1 MLKKIILAAA
11 LSLPLLAQA
20 NEDVKV
26 DHVNINVEDKLS
38 LQRGARTFVNYC
50 VGCHSAS
57 FMRYSRLEDLGL
69 TEKQI
74 VDNLMVTGQ
83 KPVETMTASLRR
95 NDAKEWFGVA
105 PPDLSLIARSRG
117 TDWLYTYLR
126 GFYRDAS
133 RPTGW
138 NNTVFPNVGMPHA
151 LWDLQ
156 GEQVLKEEEAP
167 KQEGKEG
174 AHGEAG
180 HAAHAEKHLV
190 LDKPGKLSAKEYD
203 AVVADL
209 VNYMAYMGEPAQT
222 KRKLTGIYV
231 LFFLFG
237 LTILA
242 YFLKKEFWKDIH

>member
-1 MLKKIILAAA
+1 MLKKIILAALLCA
-11 LSLPLLAQA
+11 PLLAQA
-20 NEDVKV
+20 SSEVKLDAV
-26 DHVNINVEDKLS
+26 QINVEDKLS

-57 FMRYSRLEDLGL
+57 YMRYSRLEDLGL

-74 VDNLMVTGQ
+74 VENLMVTGE
-83 KPVETMTASLRR
+83 KPVETMTAALRR

-105 PPDLSLIARSRG
+105 PPDLTVIARSRG
-117 TDWLYTYLR
+117 ADWLYTYLR
-126 GFYRDAS
+126 GFYRDPS

-138 NNTVFPNVGMPHA
+138 NNTIFPSVAMPHA

-156 GEQVLKEEEAP
+156 GEQVLKEDAA
-167 KQEGKEG
+167 K
-174 AHGEAG
+174 G
-180 HAAHAEKHLV
+180 HDGHAEKHLA
-190 LDKPGKLSAKEYD
+190 LDKPGKLSPKEYD
-203 AVVADL
+203 TAVRDL
-209 VNYMAYMGEPAQT
+209 VNYMVYMGEPAQT
-222 KRKLTGIYV
+222 KRKITGIFV

>member
-11 LSLPLLAQA
+11 FCAPLLAQA
-20 NEDVKV
+20 NTEVKL
-26 DHVNINVEDKLS
+26 DHVQTNVEDKLS

-57 FMRYSRLEDLGL
+57 FMRYSRLEDIGL

-74 VDNLMVTGQ
+74 VANLMVTGE
-83 KPVETMTASLRR
+83 KPVETMTATLRR
-95 NDAKEWFGVA
+95 DDAKAWFGVA

-117 TDWLYTYLR
+117 ADWLYTYLR
-126 GFYRDAS
+126 TFYRDPA

-138 NNTVFPNVGMPHA
+138 NNTTFPSVAMPHA

-156 GEQVLKEEEAP
+156 GEQVLKEEAP
-167 KQEGKEG
+167 KHEAK
-174 AHGEAG
+174 AEAG
-180 HAAHAEKHLV
+180 HEGHAEKHLV
-190 LDKPGKLSAKEYD
+190 LDKPGKLSPAEYD
-203 AVVADL
+203 AVVKDL
-209 VNYMAYMGEPAQT
+209 VNFTVYMGEPAQT
-222 KRKLTGIYV
+222 KRKITGIYV

>member
-1 MLKKIILAAA
+1 MLKKIILAAL
-11 LSLPLLAQA
+11 LSMPLLAQA
-20 NEDVKV
+20 SSEVKL
-26 DHVNINVEDKLS
+26 DHVQTNVEDKLS

-57 FMRYSRLEDLGL
+57 FMRYSRLEDIGL

-74 VDNLMVTGQ
+74 VANLMVTGE
-83 KPVETMTASLRR
+83 KPVETMTATLRPA
-95 NDAKEWFGVA
+95 DAKEWFGVA

-117 TDWLYTYLR
+117 ADWLYTYLR
-126 GFYRDAS
+126 TFYRDPA

-138 NNTVFPNVGMPHA
+138 NNTTFPSVAMPHA

-156 GEQVLKEEEAP
+156 GEQVLKEEAP
-167 KQEGKEG
+167 KHEAK
-174 AHGEAG
+174 AEAG
-180 HAAHAEKHLV
+180 HEGHAEKHLV
-190 LDKPGKLSAKEYD
+190 LDKPGKLSPAEYD
-203 AVVADL
+203 AVVKDL
-209 VNYMAYMGEPAQT
+209 VNFTVYMGEPAQT
-222 KRKLTGIYV
+222 KRKITGIYV